1 MSDHNIVTM
10 LIEELRE
17 FRKATTNERIELH
30 KTLNAILEFIGDSRR
45 DRIGLH
51 ETLEEHHE
59 RITKLETGD
68 QKKKAWT
75 LSKSE

>member
-17 FRKATTNERIELH
+17 FRKATTTERIELH

-51 ETLEEHHE
+51 EALEEHHE

-68 QKKKAWT
+68 QKKK
-75 LSKSE
+75 LGH